1 MAIKFSLF
9 KTPDHRVFQHKPLY
23 YDVKKERKEELERM
37 VEEAKTG
44 KYDSKNASTRIRQGF
59 KGVLPGSDGLL
70 KKEALDRRVR
80 MILIITFL
88 AIIAYAIIELG

>member
-9 KTPDHRVFQHKPLY
+9 KTPKHRVFQHRPLY

-37 VEEAKTG
+37 VNEARTG
-44 KYDSKNASTRIRQGF
+44 EYDPKNASLRIRQGF
-59 KGVLPGSDGLL
+59 SGSLPGSEGLW

-80 MILIITFL
+80 LVLIVAFL
-88 AIIAYAIIELG
+88 VIVAYAIIELG